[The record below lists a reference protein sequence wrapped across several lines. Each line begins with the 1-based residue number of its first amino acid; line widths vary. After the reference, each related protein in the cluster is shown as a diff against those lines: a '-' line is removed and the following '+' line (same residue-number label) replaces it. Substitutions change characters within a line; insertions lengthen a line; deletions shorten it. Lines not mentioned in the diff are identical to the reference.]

1 MRLRRQ
7 EAIALEEREF
17 DTEMNG
23 VEQVSYMDRL
33 YWLFESE
40 RDEEKDEE
48 GNERNIVE
56 MMRVGMSRKKR

>member
-33 YWLFESE
+33 YGLFESE
-40 RDEEKDEE
+40 RDEKKTKRETN
-48 GNERNIVE
+48 GIL
-56 MMRVGMSRKKR
+56 SR